1 MANIAAEQTTA
12 PALSQRRILFT
23 WLPLAASWLLMALES
38 PYISAALARLTEPE
52 RMIAA
57 FGLAASLSITI
68 ESPVI
73 SLLSTSTALARS
85 RQNYLMLRRFTQHL
99 MLGTTFVQF
108 LLAWTPLFD
117 VVVKGW
123 LGVPESLLAPVR
135 LGLQLMLP
143 WSAAIAWRRFRQGI
157 MICYGH
163 AGQVG
168 RGTVLRLVG
177 SAGTATLLA
186 FGFHA
191 PGIVVGTLALS
202 VGVIAEAIYAHIASQ
217 PTITDHLGDAA
228 TSKAEDIS
236 YRELVGFHWPLA
248 ASNLL
253 FLFTQPIIAAALAR
267 SPNPEL
273 NLAAWP
279 VLNGLLFI
287 TRAPEMALPEV
298 TIALNEEKESQSALR
313 RFSFGVGAALTVFLI
328 LVAYTPLSDFY
339 FHKLIGVTADLS
351 SIARQGAGL
360 ALVMPLAMA
369 FVTTSRGL
377 LTARR
382 KTRPQAVA
390 MILELVM
397 LVVVLLL
404 GVLLNQPGVPMA
416 ALGMTAALVV
426 EAIFLWFVL
435 RGNLR
440 IQPNKPL
447 RAHGMGEAIPNTLSE

>member
-1 MANIAAEQTTA
+1 MANIAAEQTTT
-12 PALSQRRILFT
+12 PALSQRRILLT

-38 PYISAALARLTEPE
+38 PYISAALARLNEAE

-85 RQNYLMLRRFTQHL
+85 RQNYFMLRKFTWHL
-99 MLGTTFVQF
+99 MIGTTLVQF

-123 LGVPESLLAPVR
+123 MGVPASLLEPVR

-157 MICYGH
+157 MIRYGY

-168 RGTVLRLVG
+168 RGTVLRLLASAG
-177 SAGTATLLA
+177 SATVLA

-202 VGVIAEAIYAHIASQ
+202 LGVIAEAAYAHLASAPIVDEHFGSEPRSGMQ
-217 PTITDHLGDAA
+217 P
-228 TSKAEDIS
+228 EIS
-236 YRELVGFHWPLA
+236 YRELVNFHWPLA

-253 FLFTQPIIAAALAR
+253 FLFTQPMIAAALAR
-267 SPNPEL
+267 SSNPEL

-298 TIALNEEKESQSALR
+298 TIALNEEKLSQSALR
-313 RFSFGVGAALTVFLI
+313 RFSFGVGVTLMVLLI
-328 LVAYTPLSDFY
+328 LVAFTPLSGFY
-339 FHKLIGVTADLS
+339 FHTLIGVTTDLS
-351 SIARQGAGL
+351 SIARQGASL
-360 ALVMPLAMA
+360 ALLMPLAMA

-382 KTRPQAVA
+382 KTQPQAVA
-390 MILELVM
+390 MVLELVTLGIV
-397 LVVVLLL
+397 LVLGVVLS
-404 GVLLNQPGVPMA
+404 QPGVPMA
-416 ALGMTAALVV
+416 ALGMTAALVA
-426 EAIFLWFVL
+426 EAVYLWFVL
-435 RGNLR
+435 RGSDL
-440 IQPNKPL
+440 ITQPARLGAN
-447 RAHGMGEAIPNTLSE
+447 

>member
-1 MANIAAEQTTA
+1 MASIAVEQTTQT
-12 PALSQRRILFT
+12 ALSQRRILLT

-38 PYISAALARLTEPE
+38 PYISAALARLTEAE

-57 FGLAASLSITI
+57 FGLAMSLSITI

-73 SLLSTSTALARS
+73 SLLATSTALARN
-85 RQNYLMLRRFTQHL
+85 RQNYLMLRKFTWHL
-99 MLGTTFVQF
+99 MIGTTVVQF

-117 VVVKGW
+117 IVVKGW
-123 LGVPESLLAPVR
+123 MGVPASLLDPVR

-157 MICYGH
+157 MIRHGN

-168 RGTVLRLVG
+168 RGTVMRLVASAG
-177 SAGTATLLA
+177 SATILA
-186 FGFHA
+186 FVFHA

-202 VGVIAEAIYAHIASQ
+202 LGVLAEAVYAHFASA
-217 PTITDHLGDAA
+217 PIVKERFGHELDSTKH
-228 TSKAEDIS
+228 AELS
-236 YRELVGFHWPLA
+236 YRELVNFHWPLA

-253 FLFTQPIIAAALAR
+253 FLFTQPMIAAALAR
-267 SPNPEL
+267 TSNPEL

-298 TIALNEEKESQSALR
+298 TIALHEERQSQTALR
-313 RFSFGVGAALTVFLI
+313 RFSFVVGATLMIFLA
-328 LVAYTPLSDFY
+328 LVAFTPLSNFY
-339 FHKLIGVTADLS
+339 FHTLIGVTTDLS

-382 KTRPQAVA
+382 ITRPQAVA
-390 MILELVM
+390 MALELIT
-397 LVVVLLL
+397 LGVVLVL
-404 GVLLNQPGVPMA
+404 GVRFNLPGLPIA

-426 EAIFLWFVL
+426 EGIYLWLVL
-435 RGNLR
+435 RARTFTHELKR
-440 IQPNKPL
+440 E
-447 RAHGMGEAIPNTLSE
+447 HAIPETIGY